1 MPWYGYAILAVGW
14 VVWFVPFVLNRWS
27 FGGAER
33 TDRRARWGIL
43 LQLGAYPVLW
53 QGDFWTKPP
62 GAIRLALCVLFLTL
76 ASLLSWTATRALGRH
91 LRFDA
96 AIGHDHELVRAGPY
110 RFLRHPIYTSM
121 FCTVL
126 GTVSLVSSPLLLA
139 IAVVVFIVGTEI
151 RVRIEDRLLSSR
163 FGDAFR
169 NYQSSVSAYIPLL
182 R

>member
-1 MPWYGYAILAVGW
+1 VPWYGYAILAVGW
-14 VVWFVPFVLNRWS
+14 VVWFVPFVLNRWR
-27 FGGAER
+27 FRGAER
-33 TDRRARWGIL
+33 TDRRARWGIF
-43 LQLGAYPVLW
+43 LQLISYSALW
-53 QGDFWTKPP
+53 QGNFWTRPP
-62 GAIRLALCVLFLTL
+62 GAIRLALCVLFLAL
-76 ASLLSWTATRALGRH
+76 ATLLSWTATRALGRH

-96 AIGHDHELVRAGPY
+96 ALSQDHELVRSGPY

-121 FCTVL
+121 FCILL
-126 GTVSLVSSPLLLA
+126 GTGALVSPPVLLL

-169 NYQSSVSAYIPLL
+169 KYQSSVSAYIPLL

>member
-1 MPWYGYAILAVGW
+1 MIWL
-14 VVWFVPFVLNRWS
+14 VPFVLNRWS

-43 LQLGAYPVLW
+43 LQLSAYPVLW
-53 QGDFWTKPP
+53 QGDFWSRPP
-62 GAIRLALCVLFLTL
+62 GMVRLTLCVLFLAL

-91 LRFDA
+91 LRLDA

-121 FCTVL
+121 FCVVL
-126 GTVSLVSSPLLLA
+126 GTGALISPPLLLA
-139 IAVVVFIVGTEI
+139 IAVTVFVAGTEI

-163 FGDAFR
+163 FGDQFS